1 MLKDEPDL
9 EVGKVRSGRKVLLE
23 PWPGPGG
30 RAAGDEQPVTR

>member
-23 PWPGPGG
+23 PWPGPRW
-30 RAAGDEQPVTR
+30 RAAGD